1 MKRAASVTLASVL
14 NSRVNTKSTVIL
26 MVADQSDSQL
36 KNLQS
41 HTDNLLSNDTVLEQ
55 ERITNGK
62 QESTNKFEENNNVH
76 MDDALQMNESE
87 VNYSNSSSSLKKLRL
102 NKQFKSLS
110 IDEQT
115 EENEI
120 RQKQLNKLYH
130 LIQSNPGRYGELSID
145 DINRQMSHF
154 YL

>member
-87 VNYSNSSSSLKKLRL
+87 VNYSNSFSSLKKLRL